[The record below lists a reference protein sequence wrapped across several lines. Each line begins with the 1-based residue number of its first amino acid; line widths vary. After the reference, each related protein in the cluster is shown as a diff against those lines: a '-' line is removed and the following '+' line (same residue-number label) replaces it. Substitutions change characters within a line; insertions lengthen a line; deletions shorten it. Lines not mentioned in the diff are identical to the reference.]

1 MLHPVAGEDDA
12 PARVEPDGA
21 ADDERALRVAQ
32 ALGDVGV
39 DVRVR
44 HGLVELGHGRAV
56 ER

>member
-12 PARVEPDGA
+12 PAGVEPDGA

-39 DVRVR
+39 DVRVG
-44 HGLVELGHGRAV
+44 HGLVELGHGGAV